1 MTVHC
6 RLATQRPPTLDIM
19 GGGVEAFESLL
30 ALAEAGNDGGT
41 RAGSRKGEEG
51 AGNGKGRTGR
61 ASERSG
67 GKGKAGAAAQLAAQH
82 MAELADIDE
91 QLKATQVGWSF
102 PSVYYRFITAYRV
115 LKEV

>member
-6 RLATQRPPTLDIM
+6 RLATRRPPTLDIM

-41 RAGSRKGEEG
+41 RASSRKGEG
-51 AGNGKGRTGR
+51 CAGHGKGRTSRAGGIGGR
-61 ASERSG
+61 
-67 GKGKAGAAAQLAAQH
+67 GKAGSAAQLAAQH

-91 QLKATQVGWSF
+91 RLKATQVGWSF
-102 PSVYYRFITAYRV
+102 PSVFYRFITAYRV